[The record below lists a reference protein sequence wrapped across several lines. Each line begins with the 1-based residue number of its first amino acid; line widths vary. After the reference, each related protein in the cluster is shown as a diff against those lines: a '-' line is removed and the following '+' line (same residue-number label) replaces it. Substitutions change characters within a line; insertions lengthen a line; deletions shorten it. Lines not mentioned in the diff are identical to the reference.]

1 MDLFD
6 IGATVILS
14 LILLGVIGFW
24 IFSVKMKNRPKRVH
38 HRHIRIDD
46 DVPPAEREKIVKAVL
61 DQKEELQAIDWEDPG
76 HFEYEGDEIR
86 INRGWLLNERFKW
99 SEMTYIKASIPKMEF
114 AHHEFRIEIRFT
126 DRPNEYIDEKE
137 PGFYHFLT
145 QIKSRFPSADLS
157 FVESDRLEVPHRQ
170 FILYEV

>member
-6 IGATVILS
+6 IGVTIILGF
-14 LILLGVIGFW
+14 ILLGVMSFW
-24 IFSVKMKNRPKRVH
+24 FFSARMKNRPKQAHR
-38 HRHIRIDD
+38 RHIRIDD
-46 DVPPAEREKIVKAVL
+46 ELPPAEREEVMKAIP
-61 DQKEELQAIDWEDPG
+61 KWENELHAIDWKAPG

-86 INRGWLLNERFKW
+86 INRGWLLNERLKW

-114 AHHEFRIEIRFT
+114 AHQEFRIEIRFT

-157 FVESDRLEVPHRQ
+157 FVESDRTVVPRRQ
-170 FILYEV
+170 FILYET